1 MYVLF
6 AVLGGV
12 SVVLSRMVN
21 ASLGAR
27 IGIYQSAFYN
37 YATGLAVSVAVL
49 LLSGEAAPAF
59 MQAIAPGQYYMY
71 FGGLLGLLTVLISNA
86 ITPKM
91 SAFVLTLLIFI
102 SQLAFGILLD
112 LWMGGG
118 ISPGKVIGGILVL
131 LGLVYNQS
139 LDRRMK
145 DAQAQG

>member
-1 MYVLF
+1 MYVLL
-6 AVLGGV
+6 AVLGGAT
-12 SVVLSRMVN
+12 VVISRMVN

-37 YATGLAVSVAVL
+37 YATGLAVSAAVL
-49 LLSGEAAPAF
+49 LLSGEAPAF
-59 MQAIAPGQYYMY
+59 ALARSPVQYYMY

-91 SAFVLTLLIFI
+91 SAFVLTLLMFI
-102 SQLAFGILLD
+102 SQLSFGILLD
-112 LWMGGG
+112 LFMGGG

-145 DAQAQG
+145 DARAQG